1 MRSKPV
7 VISKATAR
15 LSPTIVSRT
24 YNASQGRFGSIDPI
38 RFGSGTANLFGYVGN
53 SPINSIDP
61 SGMFTVY
68 GVVVGQSQN
77 IAAGVAVV
85 VGCAIG
91 DFSGIV
97 RPMILGTLFL
107 KASLLC
113 LVCPRSKLR

>member
-24 YNASQGRFGSIDPI
+24 YYASQGRFGSIDPI

-68 GVVVGQSQN
+68 GVVVGQSKN
-77 IAAGVAVV
+77 VAAV